1 MLDNLQQRSGSS
13 PEERHMDAEAIRNLR
28 SFIAILQDWD
38 RASIADPK
46 TITNRRLVESCFTS
60 PRESDMS

>member
-1 MLDNLQQRSGSS
+1 MTDKLHYGADPSPKQQ
-13 PEERHMDAEAIRNLR
+13 HMDAEAIRNLR

-38 RASIADPK
+38 RASVAEPK
-46 TITNRRLVESCFTS
+46 TITNHRLVESYFTS

>member
-1 MLDNLQQRSGSS
+1 
-13 PEERHMDAEAIRNLR
+13 MDAEAIRNLR

-38 RASIADPK
+38 RASVTEPK
-46 TITNRRLVESCFTS
+46 TITNHRLVESYFTS